1 MSHLLQL
8 GLANAIAAALLAAA
22 VAAPAFVL
30 RRRYPAVVHAL
41 WLLVL
46 LKLVTPPLWK
56 VPVSWHQPAR
66 DGARAGAVETVGA
79 ATEESTEVWV
89 GSAETEVVPA
99 PVPAPPP
106 EPQTDWVAVAVWTVA
121 CVWVGG
127 SLACLALIITRSVRF
142 RR

>member
-56 VPVSWHQPAR
+56 IPVSWHQPAR
-66 DGARAGAVETVGA
+66 DDTRAGAVETVGA
-79 ATEESTEVWV
+79 ATEESAEERVASGETAAT
-89 GSAETEVVPA
+89 GSNT
-99 PVPAPPP
+99 
-106 EPQTDWVAVAVWTVA
+106 
-121 CVWVGG
+121 
-127 SLACLALIITRSVRF
+127 
-142 RR
+142 